1 MTDYLELGPSPCDED
16 CEQLGANYD
25 PARARLECRVLR
37 DQMIRQFG
45 PPPEG
50 AFYKT
55 RSNPHDFGTY
65 YELAIYY
72 DEHNEVAVAYAFNVE
87 SQYPQVWDAQA
98 RQALGLTPQGWD
110 SISA

>member
-1 MTDYLELGPSPCDED
+1 MIDYLELGPSPCDED

-50 AFYKT
+50 AYYKT

-72 DEHNEVAVAYAFNVE
+72 DEHNEAAVAYAFKVE
-87 SQYPQVWDAQA
+87 REYPQVWDAQA
-98 RQALGLTPQGWD
+98 RQALGLTPKGWD

>member
-1 MTDYLELGPSPCDED
+1 MIDYLELGPSPCDED
-16 CEQLGANYD
+16 CEQLGTNYD

-50 AFYKT
+50 AYYKI

-65 YELAIYY
+65 YELAIFY
-72 DEHNEVAVAYAFNVE
+72 DEHNEEAVAYAFNVE
-87 SQYPQVWDAQA
+87 RQYPQVWDAQA